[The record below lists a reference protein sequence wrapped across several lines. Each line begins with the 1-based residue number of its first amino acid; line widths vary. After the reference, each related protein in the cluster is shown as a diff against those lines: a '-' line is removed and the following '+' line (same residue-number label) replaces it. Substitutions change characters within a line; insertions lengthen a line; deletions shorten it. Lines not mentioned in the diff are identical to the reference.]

1 MESVD
6 VVGGC
11 NVVAREGMFLVGCC
25 SWLRSVSVYIPTE
38 CFIRTKLTFRLIY
51 SEVFIRPYT
60 ACTKHCCVYS
70 DEADE
75 DCRIAVEMSTL
86 F

>member
-1 MESVD
+1 MLLCMESVY

-11 NVVAREGMFLVGCC
+11 NVVAHEGMFLVGCC
-25 SWLRSVSVYIPTE
+25 SWLRSISVYIPTE
-38 CFIRTKLTFRLIY
+38 CFIRTKLTFRLL
-51 SEVFIRPYT
+51 FIRAYT
-60 ACTKHCCVYS
+60 ACCVYS

-75 DCRIAVEMSTL
+75 DCRVAVEMSAL